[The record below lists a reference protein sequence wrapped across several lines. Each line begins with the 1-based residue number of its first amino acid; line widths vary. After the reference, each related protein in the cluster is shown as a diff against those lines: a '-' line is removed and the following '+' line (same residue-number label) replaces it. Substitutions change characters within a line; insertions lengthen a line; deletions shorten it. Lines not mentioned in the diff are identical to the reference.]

1 MAAPASRSTRLAE
14 RNGSARPHVLCAVF
28 TIGHAR
34 GRRALLAALAIGA
47 FTFGA
52 LPLASPAAPA
62 KATAT
67 TAAKTAAKSAAS
79 KSTATK
85 AVAKK
90 AAQRTGYHPHNGP
103 APADEYFG
111 RLQMSILGVRSKV
124 RDLGLDADIHPEH
137 DKTILG
143 NALWVEDA
151 MRDWAKKYPFDRWL
165 PRYAYALEQM
175 YERIPGGDA
184 HKRALKQISY
194 LTAYFPQTV
203 YGKIG
208 RAKLAQGVPEPDP
221 SATPP
226 IASDLERL
234 ALLDGKVIP
243 TLPPAPTPT
252 PSPSPAVTPTASPS
266 PADTPGATATPAPAA
281 SARP

>member
-1 MAAPASRSTRLAE
+1 
-14 RNGSARPHVLCAVF
+14 VF
-28 TIGHAR
+28 IMMHAR
-34 GRRALLAALAIGA
+34 SPRALLAALAIGA
-47 FTFGA
+47 FTLGA
-52 LPLASPAAPA
+52 LPLASPAA
-62 KATAT
+62 T
-67 TAAKTAAKSAAS
+67 AKTAAKAAT
-79 KSTATK
+79 KTAAAKPAATK

-90 AAQRTGYHPHNGP
+90 ALSAKALAAKKAAAKTVKRTGYHPHNGP

-124 RDLGLDADIHPEH
+124 RDLGLEADIYPEH
-137 DKTILG
+137 DQKVLG

-184 HKRALKQISY
+184 HKRAVKQISY

-208 RAKLAQGVPEPDP
+208 RAKLAMGIPEPDP
-221 SATPP
+221 SATPL
-226 IASDLERL
+226 IETDLERL

-252 PSPSPAVTPTASPS
+252 RSPTPSPTATPSAAPSLAPASVETPAALPSPAE
-266 PADTPGATATPAPAA
+266 TATPAPTA
-281 SARP
+281 SAHP

>member
-1 MAAPASRSTRLAE
+1 VFIMSLARS
-14 RNGSARPHVLCAVF
+14 P
-28 TIGHAR
+28 
-34 GRRALLAALAIGA
+34 RALLAALAITA
-47 FTFGA
+47 FTLGS

-62 KATAT
+62 K
-67 TAAKTAAKSAAS
+67 TAAKTVATKAVTKTARTKPVAAK
-79 KSTATK
+79 K

-90 AAQRTGYHPHNGP
+90 PTGYHPHNGP

-124 RDLGLDADIHPEH
+124 KDLGLDADIHPEH
-137 DKTILG
+137 DKAILG

-175 YERIPGGDA
+175 YEHIPGADA
-184 HKRALKQISY
+184 HKRAVKQISY

-208 RAKLAQGVPEPDP
+208 RAKLAQGVPEADP
-221 SATPP
+221 SVAPP
-226 IASDLERL
+226 AIETELERL
-234 ALLDGKVIP
+234 ALLDGKVTP

-252 PSPSPAVTPTASPS
+252 PSPSPAATPS
-266 PADTPGATATPAPAA
+266 PEPSLTPETPAPSA